1 MDHLVTIFDGLC
13 KEPSCNTTPD
23 GDGAFLPSQ
32 GKEAPDGRN
41 LKVGVGIDE
50 TWWEKQ
56 DVKD

>member
-23 GDGAFLPSQ
+23 GTVLSYRL
-32 GKEAPDGRN
+32 KEGGPDGRN

-56 DVKD
+56 DVND